1 MFVNI
6 DGVVIRKK
14 YIGYARVSEDINH
27 NWKLIIVFCNEN
39 HHTDSIILRYS
50 SKQAAEKWL
59 NVILELEE

>member
-6 DGVVIRKK
+6 DGIVIRKK
-14 YIGYARVSEDINH
+14 YIGYAYVSEDISY

-39 HHTDSIILRYS
+39 QHTDSITLRYS

>member
-14 YIGYARVSEDINH
+14 YIGYAYVSEDINY

-39 HHTDSIILRYS
+39 QHADSITLRYS